1 MTMSGYGWLAG
12 SALLTALIG
21 SAACAEPVDPTGLE
35 RCRGITDR
43 LGRLVCFDAL
53 AAGKTLPT
61 ATASGASTA
70 TAPTAPA
77 APTYRPM
84 TLVDL
89 QVDAAEMRG
98 HRVEVTGVLQQVG
111 EMVMLK
117 DTLFSAT
124 GLFVEV
130 TSVPRE
136 ERRRMLQLCGQG
148 CTAVVRG
155 IGATVMMNPGVKAE
169 RVEIP

>member
-1 MTMSGYGWLAG
+1 MRTMMRGYGLLAG
-12 SALLTALIG
+12 SVLLAALMG
-21 SAACAEPVDPTGLE
+21 SAARTEPVDPMGLE
-35 RCRGITDR
+35 RCRGTADR
-43 LGRLVCFDAL
+43 LDRLVCFDAI
-53 AAGKTLPT
+53 AAGK
-61 ATASGASTA
+61 

-77 APTYRPM
+77 APTYRQM
-84 TLVDL
+84 TLADL
-89 QVDAAEMRG
+89 QVDAAELRG

-124 GLFVEV
+124 GLFVEI
-130 TSVPRE
+130 TAVPRE
-136 ERRRMLQLCGQG
+136 ERRRVLQLCGQG